1 MTTASPT
8 VDTAALLAAEDAR
21 ARSHRRESLAVRA
34 YDALQELD
42 DDLLK
47 GPAACGL
54 LGLSGVARSDVDN
67 LLTALRRASK
77 EL

>member
-1 MTTASPT
+1 
-8 VDTAALLAAEDAR
+8 
-21 ARSHRRESLAVRA
+21 VRA